1 MNSSLR
7 SSLALVSSEP
17 NIETGSVPM
26 VRAEPVLTQ
35 RFSDR
40 QLAALST
47 QLTGDIVDCR
57 HRDYADARRIWN
69 AMIDRYPALI
79 VRCHTEDDVAAAI
92 AFAREHGVALAVKG
106 GGHSV
111 AGHSMI
117 DDGVVIDLGRM
128 RNVAVDPE
136 AGTVRV
142 GPGCLLADMDRA
154 TQVHGLA
161 TPAGVMSQT
170 GVAGL
175 ALGGGV
181 GWLSR
186 KHGLTCDSLLSARVV
201 LADGSMVTASA
212 DDNPDLHWG
221 LRGAGTNFGVV
232 TDFMFA
238 THPVAQYIPVGIAM
252 YRLDDA
258 ADAIAHYDHTMRH
271 APDDLKVTLY
281 LRRAFTE
288 PGVPDDLVN
297 APVCV
302 LVSVW
307 TGDVADADAVNQQL
321 WSAAP
326 PVFTGLSAMPFL
338 ELQSLND
345 VLLGAGA
352 CNYTKGSY
360 LGELTGDCIAALI
373 ESARRLPAGI
383 SALELAY
390 QHGAQDRLAE
400 DDTAFP
406 DRHADHF
413 LNIIT
418 RWQPGDQGQ
427 PHIDWAR
434 ETFAAT
440 SAWHSGGIYTNFLAY
455 DDDSRVRDAYRN
467 GKYER
472 LATLKAKYDPDNVF
486 NSNPNILPANVI
498 GRQV

>member
-1 MNSSLR
+1 
-7 SSLALVSSEP
+7 
-17 NIETGSVPM
+17 M
-26 VRAEPVLTQ
+26 VRAEPVPTQ

-40 QLAALST
+40 QLAVLSS

-57 HRDYADARRIWN
+57 HREYPDARRVWN

-79 VRCHTEDDVAAAI
+79 VRCHTDEDVAAAI
-92 AFAREHGVALAVKG
+92 AFAREHGVALTVKG

-128 RNVAVDPE
+128 RHVAVDPD
-136 AGTVRV
+136 ARTVRV
-142 GPGCLLADMDRA
+142 GPGCLLSDMDRA
-154 TQVHGLA
+154 TQIHGLA

-181 GWLSR
+181 GWLTR
-186 KHGLTCDSLLSARVV
+186 KHGLTCDNLLSARVV
-201 LADGSMVTASA
+201 LADGRAVTASA
-212 DDNPDLHWG
+212 DDNADLHWA
-221 LRGAGTNFGVV
+221 LRGAGPNFGVV
-232 TDFMFA
+232 TEFVFA
-238 THPVAQYIPVGIAM
+238 THVVAQTIPVGTAM

-258 ADAIAHYDHTMRH
+258 ADVIAHYDRTMRR
-271 APDDLKVTLY
+271 ASDDLKVTLFV
-281 LRRAFTE
+281 RRAFAE
-288 PGVPDDLVN
+288 PGVPDDLIN

-307 TGDVADADAVNQQL
+307 TGDPADAEAVNQEL
-321 WSAAP
+321 WSGAP
-326 PVFTGLSAMPFL
+326 AVFSGLCVMPFL

-345 VLLGAGA
+345 ELLGAGA
-352 CNYTKGSY
+352 CNYTKGGY
-360 LGELTGDCIAALI
+360 LGELSGDFIGALL

-383 SALELAY
+383 SGIEIGY
-390 QHGAQDRLAE
+390 QHGAQDRIAE
-400 DDTAFP
+400 DDSAFP

-413 LNIIT
+413 MNVIT
-418 RWQPGDQGQ
+418 RWAPGDDGQ
-427 PHIDWAR
+427 LHIGWVR

-440 SAWHSGGIYTNFLAY
+440 SAWHSGGTYTNFLAY
-455 DDDSRVRDAYRN
+455 DDDGRVRDAYRN

-472 LATLKAKYDPDNVF
+472 LATLKAKYDPDNIF
-486 NSNPNILPANVI
+486 NSNPNILPAHVV

>member
-1 MNSSLR
+1 
-7 SSLALVSSEP
+7 
-17 NIETGSVPM
+17 
-26 VRAEPVLTQ
+26 
-35 RFSDR
+35 
-40 QLAALST
+40 
-47 QLTGDIVDCR
+47 
-57 HRDYADARRIWN
+57 
-69 AMIDRYPALI
+69 MIDRYPALI

-128 RNVAVDPE
+128 RNVAVGPE